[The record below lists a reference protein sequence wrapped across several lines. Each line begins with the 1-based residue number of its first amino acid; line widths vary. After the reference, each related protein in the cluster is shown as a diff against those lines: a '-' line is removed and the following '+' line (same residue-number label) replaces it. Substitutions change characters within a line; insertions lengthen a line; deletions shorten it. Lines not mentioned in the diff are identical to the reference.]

1 MLIKKIIK
9 KTISKVEVFESD
21 MKLRNYL
28 EIFNPLKLISLFSL
42 DNVYIYQIY
51 FAIITMFFKTLN
63 AQTQY
68 YATINR
74 IKKFYFIYS
83 LLLRSAF
90 SEKKIC
96 NSKSK
101 SLTTDSR
108 NV

>member
-1 MLIKKIIK
+1 
-9 KTISKVEVFESD
+9 
-21 MKLRNYL
+21 
-28 EIFNPLKLISLFSL
+28 
-42 DNVYIYQIY
+42 
-51 FAIITMFFKTLN
+51 MFFKTLN